1 MGAPTAE
8 TLDWDK
14 DELLDAPVAPF
25 YARDACQ
32 QEHWPFSGDHGVK
45 WRSLQERKSR
55 EDTEAVHNGDA
66 QFFTTQDLAATGSSE
81 PELSL
86 FYSHSFSIHETSEVS
101 SGESNEDSGL
111 GPDST
116 ASFESSSDRGV
127 ATITAIPGGLG
138 DLKDIPNAGYLRSII
153 PQTMT
158 VNLIVSVITIY
169 PPRRVMTR
177 QEWKKEQDIVEMV
190 VGDETKSG
198 FSVTFWLAP
207 ESGHHDDSLRSRLAG
222 LRPRDI
228 VLLRAV
234 ALSSFLDRVYGQ
246 SLRKGMTQV
255 DLLHRQRVDVTDS
268 GGVYSLRRIQAARE
282 NDQMLRKVGRVREW
296 IKRFVDE
303 KDRGGQFLP
312 PDTQ

>member
-14 DELLDAPVAPF
+14 DKLLDVPVAPF

-32 QEHWPFSGDHGVK
+32 QEHWPFSDDHGVK
-45 WRSLQERKSR
+45 WRPLQEKQGP
-55 EDTEAVHNGDA
+55 EDIEPVHNRDT
-66 QFFTTQDLAATGSSE
+66 QFFTTQDLASTGPSE

-86 FYSHSFSIHETSEVS
+86 FYSHSFSIHETSEVL

-116 ASFESSSDRGV
+116 ASSSDREV
-127 ATITAIPGGLG
+127 AAITAIPGGLC

-158 VNLIVSVITIY
+158 VNLIVSIITIY

-177 QEWKKEQDIVEMV
+177 QQWKTERDIVEMV
-190 VGDETKSG
+190 VADETKLG

-207 ESGHHDDSLRSRLAG
+207 ESGHHDDSLRGRLAG

-228 VLLRAV
+228 VLLRMV
-234 ALSSFLDRVYGQ
+234 GLSSFRDRVYGQ
-246 SLRKGMTQV
+246 SLRKGMTTV

-268 GGVYSLRRIQAARE
+268 GGAYSLRRIQAAGE
-282 NDQMLRKVGRVREW
+282 NDQTLKKVGRVREW